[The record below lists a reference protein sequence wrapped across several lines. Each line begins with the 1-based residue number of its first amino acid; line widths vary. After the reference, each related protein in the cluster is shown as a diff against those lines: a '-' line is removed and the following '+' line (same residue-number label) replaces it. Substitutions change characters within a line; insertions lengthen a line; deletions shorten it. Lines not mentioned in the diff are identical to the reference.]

1 MNHKQSYTLATLLL
15 ALTITLL
22 SACSGGND
30 PKTVPPVA
38 AVPVTL
44 GKAGTASGDA
54 ILASGQVEAAQ
65 TAGISTR
72 VMGRINAIY
81 VKEGD
86 RVSRGQVLAS
96 ISDDDIRAKRAQT
109 GAMIA
114 EAEAAFA
121 TVQKDYDRFSQLFKE
136 QSATARELDQ
146 VTLQYNSAKQ
156 RVEAARQMRN
166 EVNAML
172 SYTSLTA
179 PFSGVVTRKM
189 AEAGT
194 IASPGMPLLTLEQ
207 TGILQIS
214 ASVAESDIS
223 RLQTGDPAEVEV
235 KSSGVRFRGA
245 ITQLVPSSQFTG
257 GQYMVKISI
266 PESARKDMYAGMFV
280 RVAFPVKQAAP
291 AAGNQLLMIPV
302 SAVVFRDELTGIY
315 TLGQNN
321 TALLR
326 WIRLGRQAGDQV
338 EVISGLGKEES
349 YILSAEGK
357 LYNGVPVTVKK

>member
-1 MNHKQSYTLATLLL
+1 MNHTQSFTVAATLM
-15 ALTITLL
+15 ALTISVF
-22 SACSGGND
+22 SACSGGD
-30 PKTVPPVA
+30 QKKPGA
-38 AVPVTL
+38 PVTAVTVIL
-44 GKAGTASGDA
+44 GKAGTAAADA
-54 ILASGQVEAAQ
+54 VLASGQVEAAQ

-86 RVSRGQVLAS
+86 RVSKGQVLAT
-96 ISDDDIRAKRAQT
+96 ISDEDIRAKRAQT

-121 TVQKDYDRFSQLFKE
+121 TVQKDYDRFGQLYKE

-146 VTLQYNSAKQ
+146 VTLQYNAAKQ

-194 IASPGMPLLTLEQ
+194 LASPGMPILTIEQ
-207 TGILQIS
+207 SGILQIS
-214 ASVAESDIS
+214 ASVAEADIS
-223 RLQTGDPAEVEV
+223 LLKTGDPAEVEV

-245 ITQLVPSSQFTG
+245 ISQLVPSSQFTG

-266 PESARKDMYAGMFV
+266 PETARKDLYAGMFV
-280 RVAFPVKQAAP
+280 RVSFPVKQALPVAG
-291 AAGNQLLMIPV
+291 AALLTIPV
-302 SAVVFRDELTGIY
+302 SAVVYRDELTGIY
-315 TLGQNN
+315 TVGQGN

-326 WIRLGRQAGDQV
+326 WIRLGRRVGDQV
-338 EVISGLGKEES
+338 EVISGLGKEED

-357 LYNGVPVTVKK
+357 LYNGVPVAVKK

>member
-1 MNHKQSYTLATLLL
+1 MAAMLL
-15 ALTITLL
+15 AVTITVL
-22 SACSGGND
+22 SACSGGD
-30 PKTVPPVA
+30 QQPASAAVP

-44 GKAGTASGDA
+44 GKAGSASADA

-86 RVSRGQVLAS
+86 RVSKGQVLAT
-96 ISDDDIRAKRAQT
+96 ISDEDIRAKRAQT
-109 GAMIA
+109 AAMIA

-121 TVQKDYDRFSQLFKE
+121 TVQKDYDRFTQLYKE

-146 VTLQYNSAKQ
+146 VTLQYQSARS

-172 SYTSLTA
+172 AYTSLTA

-207 TGILQIS
+207 SGILQIS

-223 RLQTGDPAEVEV
+223 RLKTGDPAAVEV
-235 KSSGVRFRGA
+235 KSSGYRFRGT

-257 GQYMVKISI
+257 GQYIVKISI
-266 PESARKDMYAGMFV
+266 PENARKDMYAGMFV
-280 RVAFPVKQAAP
+280 RVSFPVQQP
-291 AAGNQLLMIPV
+291 DTAAGSGLLMIPS
-302 SAVVFRDELTGIY
+302 SAVVERDELTGIY
-315 TLGQNN
+315 TVGEGN

-326 WIRLGRQAGDQV
+326 WIRLGRRSGDQV

-349 YILSAEGK
+349 YILHAEGK
-357 LYNGVPVTVKK
+357 LYNGAPVTIKK